1 MIVSE
6 ALHANL
12 EATAVRE
19 LVFDSRYQVLRDAV
33 KDYQGIINA
42 VDSLLFELHHPFR
55 NWEIV
60 IGELRS
66 FSLKNLSTYSR
77 SSQGPEAIRVLL
89 DTFFSVIS
97 EVPNENQKTEAVSG
111 LLAFLEKII
120 QKVDTEKLLTILP
133 DIEHAFN
140 RLNESDAPVIEA
152 VARSYHPVSR
162 LIQNLSNRLEGQ
174 EISPGLWDAAG
185 RLLIEVQKATF
196 QYWLGQ
202 EDPENWLNRTVEQFS
217 MELDPE
223 NLEKT
228 LRLIEPVSHKQLRS
242 SLEDLEIEKK
252 TPFKQKEVLEK
263 LVRRPGYLDIVNQYR
278 KIVQELGRLSCQIP
292 SVSSK
297 ERSYPNQE
305 AGLYLLLP
313 FYFIEMEGLSSIR
326 KEIIRQINRSLLYH
340 IRTADLEQLQE
351 ILSRSF
357 ALLKQQAG
365 NFPRAALQCIEALG
379 SEVVSRDDTRLIEI
393 FLNQV
398 VQFGFQP
405 PGIKG
410 VDAEWHILSDPAH
423 LQNIRVWL
431 KFAEQKTSVCGTLLS
446 ALIINLKLAGTC
458 IRDTDL
464 FQKDVSRL
472 LNCNIEPNYNLVKQ
486 LAKVL
491 PVYFNEIGAEGLLR
505 DVSTELDEISHRK
518 DILIHFLRKQSHVE
532 SNNLI
537 VDFIEAILC
546 FWYSRQKGELEP
558 FLPFEILEQVSGHG
572 PFVDHVHRLVRHLAD
587 VLDIKRFTHS
597 VDTLLNLEEDRLSQ
611 ILRQVP
617 DIPHQ
622 ERKRVE
628 LLIRMYRLEAHKYKL
643 GTQEIRHHL
652 EKAKNLGFEGLDRV
666 LEVLDLDNDP
676 ERCLEV
682 ILDQL
687 DVLKGII
694 LSKEQFEI
702 REDIYHKRHI
712 TADIPSMYG
721 RYHERK
727 FDALSL
733 SFRLENLANLYFERL
748 IAEIDSTFIS
758 RPIFVRILKYLRLF
772 WRAVQLDGVYSKK
785 IATYLALLK
794 KSLEVR
800 RFAFSQY
807 LDIVRGLSEGVK
819 DIIHAY
825 YISPHQDNIALIIR
839 QLGKRNLLPKYKT
852 AIEEAENE
860 THLTHQITEWFLRD
874 LISGTFGLQYLD
886 NFIARVYQVLG
897 EQKERLDPKDLD
909 LMLSYDPN
917 QILCSIH
924 SPKQQTKNLVH
935 LGNKGFNLVLLAQKG
950 LPVPPGVI
958 VTTEVFRYYPIIRKL
973 HSAYMEFKSQLQKAI
988 VEMEH
993 QTGRRFGD
1001 PSNPLLLSV
1010 RSGSAISMPGM
1021 MSTII
1026 NLGSNLEIIE
1036 GLAKKTGNAWFA
1048 WDNYRRFIQSWAMS
1062 FDLDREMFTELMN
1075 NHKRRYGITQ
1085 KREFTGNQMKELAL
1099 AYHQATLDHGLKL
1112 EVDPFEQ
1119 LLVAIRLILTS
1130 WGSEKAKNYREIMEM
1145 SDYWGTAV
1153 ILQAMAYGNLAET
1166 SGTGVAFT
1174 PIHTDNIDSI
1184 SLWGDFTTGNQG
1196 DDIVSGLVTTYPIS
1210 IKQQKAMGLDSEIT
1224 LEKNFPEI
1232 YNTLLSMTRKL
1243 IYEKRW
1249 DPQEIEFTFEGPES
1263 NRLYILQSRNMTT
1276 KRRHIVQVFVHSAEL
1291 EASYL
1296 GRGIGVSGG
1305 AMTGKAVFT
1314 LSEIKSLRKKEP
1326 GTPLILIR
1334 SDTVPDD
1341 IKEITLSDGLL
1352 TAKGGQTSHAAIIAF
1367 RLDKTCVVGCK
1378 QLQVLENLGF
1388 ARLHDRIIHSG
1399 DFLSIDGRN
1408 GSIYVG
1414 KHVTQTEEE
1423 MSLV

>member
-1 MIVSE
+1 MISSE
-6 ALHANL
+6 ALRVNL

-19 LVFDSRYQVLRDAV
+19 VKYDSRYQVLLDAV
-33 KDYQGIINA
+33 KDYQGIIKA

-55 NWEIV
+55 NWEIIV
-60 IGELRS
+60 GDLRS
-66 FSLKNLSTYSR
+66 FALKNLATYSR
-77 SSQGPEAIRVLL
+77 SSHGPDAIRVFL
-89 DTFFSVIS
+89 DTFSDVIS
-97 EVPNENQKTEAVSG
+97 QAPENDQKTEAVNG

-133 DIEHAFN
+133 DIEHAFH
-140 RLNESDAPVIEA
+140 RLKESNAHVIKS
-152 VARSYHPVSR
+152 VAMSYHPVSH
-162 LIQNLSNRLEGQ
+162 LIQNLSNRLDGQ
-174 EISPGLWDAAG
+174 ETSPGLWDEAG
-185 RLLIEVQKATF
+185 RLLVEVQKATS
-196 QYWLGQ
+196 QYWLEQ
-202 EDPENWLNRTVEQFS
+202 EDPVNWLNSAIEQFS
-217 MELDPE
+217 MEPASEDLKKI
-223 NLEKT
+223 LG
-228 LRLIEPVSHKQLRS
+228 LIEQVSHRQLKS
-242 SLEDLEIEKK
+242 SLEDLKIERKPPLKEKK
-252 TPFKQKEVLEK
+252 VLE
-263 LVRRPGYLDIVNQYR
+263 LARRPGYLDIVDQYR
-278 KIVQELGRLSCQIP
+278 KIVQDLGRLSCQILP
-292 SVSSK
+292 VSSK
-297 ERSYPNQE
+297 EKASPNQGT
-305 AGLYLLLP
+305 GLYLLLP
-313 FYFIEMEGLSSIR
+313 FHLIEIEGLSTIHE
-326 KEIIRQINRSLLYH
+326 EILRQINHSLLYL

-351 ILSRSF
+351 IFSRSF
-357 ALLKQQAG
+357 ALLKQQVG
-365 NFPRAALQCIEALG
+365 NFPRTALQCIEALG
-379 SEVVSRDDTRLIEI
+379 SEVVRRDDTRLIEL

-431 KFAEQKTSVCGTLLS
+431 KFVEQRTSVCGTLLS

-472 LNCNIEPNYNLVKQ
+472 LNCNVEPIYNLVKQ
-486 LAKVL
+486 LTKIL

-505 DVSTELDEISHRK
+505 DVSTELDELSHRE

-532 SNNLI
+532 SNNRI

-546 FWYSRQKGELEP
+546 FWFSRQKEGLAP
-558 FLPFEILEQVSGHG
+558 FLPPEILEQVPAYG
-572 PFVDHVHRLVRHLAD
+572 PHVDHVHRLIQHLAD
-587 VLDIKRFTHS
+587 VLDLKGFTHS
-597 VDTLLNLEEDRLSQ
+597 VDSLLNLEKDRLSQ
-611 ILRQVP
+611 ILCQVQ

-622 ERKRVE
+622 ERRRVE

-652 EKAKNLGFEGLDRV
+652 EEAKNLGFEGLDKV
-666 LEVLDLDNDP
+666 LEILDVDDDP

-712 TADIPSMYG
+712 TVDIPSMYG
-721 RYHERK
+721 CYHERK

-733 SFRLENLANLYFERL
+733 SFRLENLANIHFEQL

-758 RPIFVRILKYLRLF
+758 RSIFARILRYLRLF
-772 WRAVQLDGVYSKK
+772 WRAVQLDGVYSRKF
-785 IATYLALLK
+785 ATYLGLLE
-794 KSLEVR
+794 KSLDVR

-807 LDIVRGLSEGVK
+807 LDVVRGLSEGVK

-825 YISPHQDNIALIIR
+825 YISPHQDNISLIIR
-839 QLGKRNLLPKYKT
+839 QLGKHNLLPKYKT
-852 AIEEAENE
+852 AVKEAENE
-860 THLTHQITEWFLRD
+860 TQLIHQITEWFLRD

-897 EQKERLDPKDLD
+897 EQKERLDHKELD

-917 QILCSIH
+917 QILCTIH
-924 SPKQQTKNLVH
+924 SPEQQTKNLIH

-950 LPVPPGVI
+950 IPVPPGVI
-958 VTTEVFRYYPIIRKL
+958 VTTEVFRCYPIIRKL
-973 HSAYMEFKSQLQKAI
+973 PSVYREFRSQLKKAI
-988 VEMEH
+988 GEMERR
-993 QTGRRFGD
+993 TGRGFGD

-1010 RSGSAISMPGM
+1010 RSGAAISMPGM

-1026 NLGSNLEIIE
+1026 NVGSNLEIIE

-1048 WDNYRRFIQSWAMS
+1048 WDNYRRFVQSWAMA
-1062 FDLDREMFTELMN
+1062 FDLDREMFTELIS
-1075 NHKRRYGITQ
+1075 NHKRRYGVKQ
-1085 KREFTGNQMKELAL
+1085 KREFTGDQMKELAM
-1099 AYHQATLDHGLKL
+1099 AYHQATLDHGLEL
-1112 EVDPFEQ
+1112 EVDPFKQ
-1119 LLVAIRLILTS
+1119 LFVAIRLILTS
-1130 WGSEKAKNYREIMEM
+1130 WESEKAKNYREIMEM

-1153 ILQAMAYGNLAET
+1153 ILQAMAYGNLSEI

-1174 PIHTDNIDSI
+1174 PIHTDHIDNIG
-1184 SLWGDFTTGNQG
+1184 LWGDFTTGNQG

-1210 IKQQKAMGLDSEIT
+1210 IKQQKTMGLDSEMT

-1232 YNTLLSMTRKL
+1232 YNTLLSMTREL
-1243 IYEKRW
+1243 IYEKKW

-1263 NRLYILQSRNMTT
+1263 NQLFILQSRNMTT
-1276 KRRHIVQVFVHSAEL
+1276 KRRYIVQVFVHSAEL
-1291 EASYL
+1291 EAGYL

-1314 LSEIKSLRKKEP
+1314 LSEIKSFREKEP
-1326 GTPLILIR
+1326 KTPLILIR

-1341 IKEITLSDGLL
+1341 IKEITLTDGLL

-1367 RLDKTCVVGCK
+1367 RLDKNCIVGCK
-1378 QLQVLENLGF
+1378 QLKVSENQGF
-1388 ARLHDRIIHSG
+1388 ARLHDRTIRSG

-1408 GSIYVG
+1408 GSIYMG
-1414 KHVTQTEEE
+1414 KHDTQTEEE

>member
-1 MIVSE
+1 MIASE
-6 ALHANL
+6 ALRANL

-19 LVFDSRYQVLRDAV
+19 IEFDSSYQVLRDAV
-33 KDYQGIINA
+33 KDYQGIIKA
-42 VDSLLFELHHPFR
+42 VDNLLFELHHPFR
-55 NWEIV
+55 NWEVV
-60 IGELRS
+60 IADLRS
-66 FSLKNLSTYSR
+66 FALKNLATYSR
-77 SSQGPEAIRVLL
+77 SPQGHEAIRVLL
-89 DTFFSVIS
+89 DTFSDVIS
-97 EVPNENQKTEAVSG
+97 QAPENDQKTEAVNG

-133 DIEHAFN
+133 DIEHIFH
-140 RLNESDAPVIEA
+140 RLKESNAHVIKA
-152 VARSYHPVSR
+152 VAKSYHPVSH

-174 EISPGLWDAAG
+174 KIPPELWDKAG
-185 RLLIEVQKATF
+185 RLLVEVHKATS
-196 QYWLGQ
+196 QYWLEQ
-202 EDPENWLNRTVEQFS
+202 EDPFNWLNSAIEQFS
-217 MELDPE
+217 MELDSE
-223 NLEKT
+223 DLKNT
-228 LRLIEPVSHKQLRS
+228 IGLIEPVSHKQLKS
-242 SLEDLEIEKK
+242 SLEDLEIERKAPLK
-252 TPFKQKEVLEK
+252 EKEVLE
-263 LVRRPGYLDIVNQYR
+263 LARRPGYLDIVNQYR

-292 SVSSK
+292 PVSSK
-297 ERSYPNQE
+297 EQASRNQE

-313 FYFIEMEGLSSIR
+313 FHLIEIEGLSTIHE
-326 KEIIRQINRSLLYH
+326 EILRQINRSFLYL
-340 IRTADLEQLQE
+340 IRTADQEQLQE
-351 ILSRSF
+351 ILFRSF
-357 ALLKQQAG
+357 ALLKQQVG
-365 NFPRAALQCIEALG
+365 NFPRTALQCIEALG
-379 SEVVSRDDTRLIEI
+379 SEVVRRDDTRLIEL

-431 KFAEQKTSVCGTLLS
+431 KFAEQRTSVCGTLLS

-472 LNCNIEPNYNLVKQ
+472 LNCDIEPTYNLVKQ
-486 LAKVL
+486 LTKIL

-532 SNNLI
+532 SNNRI

-546 FWYSRQKGELEP
+546 FWFSRQKEGLAP
-558 FLPFEILEQVSGHG
+558 FLPPEILEQVPAHG
-572 PFVDHVHRLVRHLAD
+572 PYVDHVHRLIQHLAD
-587 VLDIKRFTHS
+587 VLDLKRFTHN
-597 VDTLLNLEEDRLSQ
+597 VDSLLNLEKERLSQ
-611 ILRQVP
+611 ILSQVQ

-622 ERKRVE
+622 ERRRVE
-628 LLIRMYRLEAHKYKL
+628 LLIQMYRLEAHKYNL

-652 EKAKNLGFEGLDRV
+652 EEAKNMGFEGLDKV
-666 LEVLDLDNDP
+666 LEVLDVDDDP

-702 REDIYHKRHI
+702 REDIYHKRH
-712 TADIPSMYG
+712 TTVDIPSMYG
-721 RYHERK
+721 CYHERK

-733 SFRLENLANLYFERL
+733 SFRLENLANIYFEQL

-758 RPIFVRILKYLRLF
+758 RPIFVRILRYLRLF
-772 WRAVQLDGVYSKK
+772 WRAVQLDGVYSRKL
-785 IATYLALLK
+785 ATHLALLE

-807 LDIVRGLSEGVK
+807 IDVVRGLSEGVK

-825 YISPHQDNIALIIR
+825 YISPHQDNISLIIR
-839 QLGKRNLLPKYKT
+839 QLGKRNLLPKYQN
-852 AIEEAENE
+852 AIKESENE
-860 THLTHQITEWFLRD
+860 TQLIHQITEWFLRD

-897 EQKERLDPKDLD
+897 EQKERLDHKDLD
-909 LMLSYDPN
+909 LLLSYDPN
-917 QILCSIH
+917 QILCTIH
-924 SPKQQTKNLVH
+924 SPKEQTKNLIH

-950 LPVPPGVI
+950 VPVPPGVI
-958 VTTEVFRYYPIIRKL
+958 VTTEVFRCYPIIRKL
-973 HSAYMEFKSQLQKAI
+973 PSVYREFKSQLQKAI
-988 VEMEH
+988 GEIEH

-1010 RSGSAISMPGM
+1010 RSGAAISMPGM

-1036 GLAKKTGNAWFA
+1036 GLAEKTEKAWFA
-1048 WDNYRRFIQSWAMS
+1048 WDNYRRFVQSWAMA
-1062 FDLDREMFTELMN
+1062 FDLDREMFTELIS
-1075 NHKRRYGITQ
+1075 NHKRRYGIKQ
-1085 KREFTGNQMKELAL
+1085 KREFTGDQMKELAL
-1099 AYHQATLDHGLKL
+1099 AYHQATLDHGLEL
-1112 EVDPFEQ
+1112 EKDPFEQ

-1130 WGSEKAKNYREIMEM
+1130 WESEKARNYREIMEM

-1153 ILQAMAYGNLAET
+1153 IVQAMAYGNLAET
-1166 SGTGVAFT
+1166 SGSGVAFT
-1174 PIHTDNIDSI
+1174 PIHTHNIDNI
-1184 SLWGDFTTGNQG
+1184 SLWGDFTAGNQG

-1210 IKQQKAMGLDSEIT
+1210 IKQQKTMGLDSEMT

-1232 YNTLLSMTRKL
+1232 YNTLLSMTREL

-1263 NRLYILQSRNMTT
+1263 NQLFILQSRNMTT
-1276 KRRHIVQVFVHSAEL
+1276 KRRYIVQVFIHSAEL

-1314 LSEIKSLRKKEP
+1314 LSEIKSFHEKEP

-1341 IKEITLSDGLL
+1341 IKETILTDGLL

-1367 RLDKTCVVGCK
+1367 RLDKNCIVGCK
-1378 QLQVLENLGF
+1378 QLQVFENLGF
-1388 ARLHDRIIHSG
+1388 ARLYDRIIRSG

-1408 GSIYVG
+1408 GSIYIG
-1414 KHVTQTEEE
+1414 KHATQIEEE

>member
-1 MIVSE
+1 MIASE
-6 ALHANL
+6 ALRANL

-19 LVFDSRYQVLRDAV
+19 IEFDSRYQVLRDAV
-33 KDYQGIINA
+33 KDYQGIIKA

-55 NWEIV
+55 NWEVV
-60 IGELRS
+60 IEDLRS
-66 FSLKNLSTYSR
+66 FALKNLATYSR
-77 SSQGPEAIRVLL
+77 SSQGSEAIRVLL
-89 DTFFSVIS
+89 DTFSDVIS
-97 EVPNENQKTEAVSG
+97 QAPENDQKTEAVNG

-133 DIEHAFN
+133 DIEHAFH
-140 RLNESDAPVIEA
+140 RLKESNAHVIKA
-152 VARSYHPVSR
+152 VARSYHPVSH
-162 LIQNLSNRLEGQ
+162 LIQNLSNRLDGQ
-174 EISPGLWDAAG
+174 KIPPELWDEAG
-185 RLLIEVQKATF
+185 RLLVEVQKATS
-196 QYWLGQ
+196 QYWLEQ
-202 EDPENWLNRTVEQFS
+202 KDPVNWLNSAIEQLS
-217 MELDPE
+217 MELDSE
-223 NLEKT
+223 DLEKT
-228 LRLIEPVSHKQLRS
+228 LRLIEPVSHKQLKF
-242 SLEDLEIEKK
+242 SLEDLEIERKAPLK
-252 TPFKQKEVLEK
+252 EKEVLE
-263 LVRRPGYLDIVNQYR
+263 LARRPGHLDIVNQYR
-278 KIVQELGRLSCQIP
+278 KIVQDLGRLSCQIP
-292 SVSSK
+292 PVSSK
-297 ERSYPNQE
+297 EQASRNQE

-313 FYFIEMEGLSSIR
+313 FHLIEIEGLSTIHE
-326 KEIIRQINRSLLYH
+326 EILRQINRSLLYL

-357 ALLKQQAG
+357 ALLKQQVG
-365 NFPRAALQCIEALG
+365 NFPRTALQCIEALG
-379 SEVVSRDDTRLIEI
+379 SEVVRRDDTRLIEL

-398 VQFGFQP
+398 VQFGFKP

-431 KFAEQKTSVCGTLLS
+431 KFVEQRTSVCGTLLS

-472 LNCNIEPNYNLVKQ
+472 LNCDIEPTYNLVKQ
-486 LAKVL
+486 LTKIL

-532 SNNLI
+532 SNNRI

-546 FWYSRQKGELEP
+546 FWFSKQKKELAP
-558 FLPFEILEQVSGHG
+558 FLPPEILEQVPDHG
-572 PFVDHVHRLVRHLAD
+572 PYVDHVHRLIQHLAD
-587 VLDIKRFTHS
+587 VLDLKGFTRS
-597 VDTLLNLEEDRLSQ
+597 VDSLLNLEEDRLSQ
-611 ILRQVP
+611 ILCQVQ

-622 ERKRVE
+622 ERRRVE
-628 LLIRMYRLEAHKYKL
+628 LLIQMYRLEAHKYKL
-643 GTQEIRHHL
+643 GTQEIRRHL
-652 EKAKNLGFEGLDRV
+652 EEARNQGFEGLDKV
-666 LEVLDLDNDP
+666 LEVLDVDNDP

-712 TADIPSMYG
+712 TVDIPSMYG

-733 SFRLENLANLYFERL
+733 SFRLENLANIYFERL

-758 RPIFVRILKYLRLF
+758 RAIFVRILRYLRLF
-772 WRAVQLDGVYSKK
+772 WRAVQLDGVYSRKF
-785 IATYLALLK
+785 ATYLALLE

-807 LDIVRGLSEGVK
+807 QDVVRGLSEGVK
-819 DIIHAY
+819 DIIHIY
-825 YISPHQDNIALIIR
+825 YISPHQDNISLIIR
-839 QLGKRNLLPKYKT
+839 QLGKHNLLPKYKT
-852 AIEEAENE
+852 AIKEAENE
-860 THLTHQITEWFLRD
+860 TQLIHQITEWFLRD

-897 EQKERLDPKDLD
+897 EQKERLDHKDLD
-909 LMLSYDPN
+909 LLLSYDPN
-917 QILCSIH
+917 QILCTIH
-924 SPKQQTKNLVH
+924 SPKEQTKNLIH

-950 LPVPPGVI
+950 MPVPSGVI
-958 VTTEVFRYYPIIRKL
+958 VTTEVFRCYPIIRKL
-973 HSAYMEFKSQLQKAI
+973 PSVYREFRSQLQKAI
-988 VEMEH
+988 GEIEY

-1001 PSNPLLLSV
+1001 SSNPLLLSV
-1010 RSGSAISMPGM
+1010 RSGAAISMPGM

-1026 NLGSNLEIIE
+1026 NVGSNLEIIE
-1036 GLAKKTGNAWFA
+1036 GLAEKTGKAWFA
-1048 WDNYRRFIQSWAMS
+1048 WDNYRRFVQSWAMA
-1062 FDLDREMFTELMN
+1062 FDLDREMFTELIS
-1075 NHKRRYGITQ
+1075 NHKRRYGVKQ
-1085 KREFTGNQMKELAL
+1085 KREFTGDQMKELAL
-1099 AYHQATLDHGLKL
+1099 AYHQATLDHGLEL

-1130 WGSEKAKNYREIMEM
+1130 WESEKAKNYREIMEM

-1174 PIHTDNIDSI
+1174 PIHTDHIDSI

-1210 IKQQKAMGLDSEIT
+1210 IKQEKAMGLDSEMT

-1232 YNTLLSMTRKL
+1232 YNTLLSMTREL

-1263 NRLYILQSRNMTT
+1263 NQLFILQSRNMTT
-1276 KRRHIVQVFVHSAEL
+1276 KRRYIVQVFVHSAEL

-1314 LSEIKSLRKKEP
+1314 LADIKSLRKKEP

-1341 IKEITLSDGLL
+1341 IKEITLTDGLL

-1367 RLDKTCVVGCK
+1367 RLDKNCIVGCK
-1378 QLQVLENLGF
+1378 QLQVSENQGF
-1388 ARLHDRIIHSG
+1388 ARLHDRIIRSG

-1408 GSIYVG
+1408 GSIYMG
-1414 KHVTQTEEE
+1414 KHATQIEEE

>member
-1 MIVSE
+1 MIASE
-6 ALHANL
+6 ALRANL

-19 LVFDSRYQVLRDAV
+19 IEFDSRYQVLRDAV
-33 KDYQGIINA
+33 KDYQGIIKA

-55 NWEIV
+55 NWEVV
-60 IGELRS
+60 IGDLRS
-66 FSLKNLSTYSR
+66 FALKNLATYSR

-89 DTFFSVIS
+89 DTFSDVIS
-97 EVPNENQKTEAVSG
+97 QAPENDQKTEAVNG

-133 DIEHAFN
+133 DIEHAFH
-140 RLNESDAPVIEA
+140 RLKESNAHVIKA

-174 EISPGLWDAAG
+174 KIPPGLWDEAG
-185 RLLIEVQKATF
+185 RLLVEVQKATS
-196 QYWLGQ
+196 QYWLEQ
-202 EDPENWLNRTVEQFS
+202 EDPVNWLNSAIEQFS
-217 MELDPE
+217 LELNSED
-223 NLEKT
+223 LKKT
-228 LRLIEPVSHKQLRS
+228 LGLIEPVSHKQLKS
-242 SLEDLEIEKK
+242 SLEDLEIGREAPLKEKD
-252 TPFKQKEVLEK
+252 VLE

-278 KIVQELGRLSCQIP
+278 KIIQDLGRLSCQILP
-292 SVSSK
+292 VSSK
-297 ERSYPNQE
+297 EQASRNQE

-313 FYFIEMEGLSSIR
+313 FHLIEIEGLSTIHE
-326 KEIIRQINRSLLYH
+326 EILRQINSSLLYL
-340 IRTADLEQLQE
+340 IRTADLEQLQD

-357 ALLKQQAG
+357 ALLKQQVG
-365 NFPRAALQCIEALG
+365 HFPRTALQCIEALG
-379 SEVVSRDDTRLIEI
+379 SEVVRRGDARLIEL

-398 VQFGFQP
+398 VLFGFNP

-431 KFAEQKTSVCGTLLS
+431 KFVEQRTSVCGTLLS

-472 LNCNIEPNYNLVKQ
+472 LNCDIEPTYNLVKQ
-486 LAKVL
+486 LTKIL

-532 SNNLI
+532 SNNRI

-546 FWYSRQKGELEP
+546 FWFSRQKKGLVP
-558 FLPFEILEQVSGHG
+558 FLPPEILEQVPDHG
-572 PFVDHVHRLVRHLAD
+572 PHVDHVHRLMRHLAD
-587 VLDIKRFTHS
+587 VLDLKRFTHS
-597 VDTLLNLEEDRLSQ
+597 VDSLLNLEEDRLSQ
-611 ILRQVP
+611 ILCQVR

-622 ERKRVE
+622 ERRRVE
-628 LLIRMYRLEAHKYKL
+628 LLIQMYRLEAYKYKL
-643 GTQEIRHHL
+643 GAQEIRHHL
-652 EKAKNLGFEGLDRV
+652 EEAKNLGFEGLDRV
-666 LEVLDLDNDP
+666 LEVLDVDDDP

-712 TADIPSMYG
+712 TVDIPSMYG

-733 SFRLENLANLYFERL
+733 SFRLENLANIHFEQL

-758 RPIFVRILKYLRLF
+758 RAIFVRILRYLRLF
-772 WRAVQLDGVYSKK
+772 WRAVQLDGVYSRKF
-785 IATYLALLK
+785 ATYLALLE
-794 KSLEVR
+794 KSFEVR

-807 LDIVRGLSEGVK
+807 LDVVRGLSEGVK
-819 DIIHAY
+819 DIIHVY
-825 YISPHQDNIALIIR
+825 YISPHQDNISLIIR
-839 QLGKRNLLPKYKT
+839 QLGKHNLLPKYKT
-852 AIEEAENE
+852 AIKEAENE
-860 THLTHQITEWFLRD
+860 TQLIHQITEWFLRD

-897 EQKERLDPKDLD
+897 EQKERLDHKELD
-909 LMLSYDPN
+909 LMLSYDPD
-917 QILCSIH
+917 QILCPIH
-924 SPKQQTKNLVH
+924 SPKEQTKNLIH

-950 LPVPPGVI
+950 MPVPPGVI
-958 VTTEVFRYYPIIRKL
+958 VTTEVFRCYPIIRKL
-973 HSAYMEFKSQLQKAI
+973 PSVYREFKSQLQKAI
-988 VEMEH
+988 GEMER

-1010 RSGSAISMPGM
+1010 RSGAAISMPGM

-1026 NLGSNLEIIE
+1026 NVGSNLEIIE
-1036 GLAKKTGNAWFA
+1036 GLAEKTGKAWFA
-1048 WDNYRRFIQSWAMS
+1048 WDNYRRFVQSWAMS

-1075 NHKRRYGITQ
+1075 NHKRRYGVKQ
-1085 KREFTGNQMKELAL
+1085 KREFTGDQMKELAL
-1099 AYHQATLDHGLKL
+1099 AYHQATLDHGLEL

-1130 WGSEKAKNYREIMEM
+1130 WESEKAKNYREIMEM

-1174 PIHTDNIDSI
+1174 PIHTDHIDSI

-1210 IKQQKAMGLDSEIT
+1210 IKQQKAMGLDSEMT

-1232 YNTLLSMTRKL
+1232 YNTLLSMTREL

-1263 NRLYILQSRNMTT
+1263 NRLFILQSRNMTT
-1276 KRRHIVQVFVHSAEL
+1276 KRRYIVQVFAHSAEL

-1305 AMTGKAVFT
+1305 AVTGKAVFT
-1314 LSEIKSLRKKEP
+1314 LSEIKSFREKEP
-1326 GTPLILIR
+1326 RTPLILIR

-1341 IKEITLSDGLL
+1341 IKEITLTDGLL

-1367 RLDKTCVVGCK
+1367 RLDKNCIVGCK
-1378 QLQVLENLGF
+1378 QLQVFENLGF
-1388 ARLHDRIIHSG
+1388 ARLHDRIIRSG
-1399 DFLSIDGRN
+1399 EFLSIDGRN
-1408 GSIYVG
+1408 GSIYMG
-1414 KHVTQTEEE
+1414 KHVTQIEEE

>member
-1 MIVSE
+1 MIASE
-6 ALHANL
+6 ALRANL

-19 LVFDSRYQVLRDAV
+19 VDFDSRYQVLRDAV
-33 KDYQGIINA
+33 KDYQGIIKA

-60 IGELRS
+60 IGDLRS
-66 FSLKNLSTYSR
+66 FALKNLATYSR
-77 SSQGPEAIRVLL
+77 SSQGSEAIRVLL
-89 DTFFSVIS
+89 DTFSDVIS
-97 EVPNENQKTEAVSG
+97 QAPENDQKTEAANG

-133 DIEHAFN
+133 DIEHVFH
-140 RLNESDAPVIEA
+140 RLKESNAHVIKA
-152 VARSYHPVSR
+152 VARSYHPVSH

-174 EISPGLWDAAG
+174 ETSPGLWDEAG
-185 RLLIEVQKATF
+185 RLLVEVQKATS
-196 QYWLGQ
+196 QYWLEQ
-202 EDPENWLNRTVEQFS
+202 EDPVNWLNSAIEQFS
-217 MELDPE
+217 MELASED
-223 NLEKT
+223 LKKT
-228 LRLIEPVSHKQLRS
+228 LGLIEPVSHKQLKS
-242 SLEDLEIEKK
+242 SLEDLEIERKA
-252 TPFKQKEVLEK
+252 PLKEKDVLE
-263 LVRRPGYLDIVNQYR
+263 LARRQGYLDIVNQYR
-278 KIVQELGRLSCQIP
+278 KIVQGLGRLSCQIQP
-292 SVSSK
+292 VSSK
-297 ERSYPNQE
+297 EQASPNQK
-305 AGLYLLLP
+305 AGLYLLFP
-313 FYFIEMEGLSSIR
+313 FHLIEIEGLSTIHE
-326 KEIIRQINRSLLYH
+326 EILRQINRSLLYL

-357 ALLKQQAG
+357 ALLKQQVG
-365 NFPRAALQCIEALG
+365 HFPRTALQCIEALG
-379 SEVVSRDDTRLIEI
+379 SEVVRRDDTRLIEL

-431 KFAEQKTSVCGTLLS
+431 KFVEQRTSVCGTLLS

-472 LNCNIEPNYNLVKQ
+472 LNCDIEPTYNLVKQ
-486 LAKVL
+486 LTKIL

-532 SNNLI
+532 SNNRI

-546 FWYSRQKGELEP
+546 FWFSKQKKELAP
-558 FLPFEILEQVSGHG
+558 FLPPEILEQVPANG
-572 PFVDHVHRLVRHLAD
+572 PYVDHVHRLIQHLAD
-587 VLDIKRFTHS
+587 VLDLKRFTCS
-597 VDTLLNLEEDRLSQ
+597 VDSLLNLEEDRLSQ
-611 ILRQVP
+611 ILCQVQ

-622 ERKRVE
+622 ERRRVE

-652 EKAKNLGFEGLDRV
+652 EEARNQGFEGLDKV
-666 LEVLDLDNDP
+666 LEVLDVDNDP
-676 ERCLEV
+676 EHCLEV

-712 TADIPSMYG
+712 TVDIPSMYG

-733 SFRLENLANLYFERL
+733 SFRLENLANIYFERL

-758 RPIFVRILKYLRLF
+758 RAIFVRILRYLRLF
-772 WRAVQLDGVYSKK
+772 WRAVQLDGVYSRKF
-785 IATYLALLK
+785 ATYLALLE

-807 LDIVRGLSEGVK
+807 QDVVRGLSEGVK
-819 DIIHAY
+819 DIIHIY
-825 YISPHQDNIALIIR
+825 YISPHQDNISLIIR
-839 QLGKRNLLPKYKT
+839 QLGKHNLLPKYKT
-852 AIEEAENE
+852 AIKEAENE
-860 THLTHQITEWFLRD
+860 TQLIHQITEWFLRD

-897 EQKERLDPKDLD
+897 EQKERLDHKELD

-917 QILCSIH
+917 QILCTIH
-924 SPKQQTKNLVH
+924 SPKEQTKNLIH
-935 LGNKGFNLVLLAQKG
+935 LGNKGFNLVLLAQEG
-950 LPVPPGVI
+950 VPVPPGVI
-958 VTTEVFRYYPIIRKL
+958 VTTEVFRCYPIIRKL
-973 HSAYMEFKSQLQKAI
+973 PSVYREFKSQLQKAI
-988 VEMEH
+988 GKMER

-1010 RSGSAISMPGM
+1010 RSGAAISMPGM

-1026 NLGSNLEIIE
+1026 NVGSNLEIIE
-1036 GLAKKTGNAWFA
+1036 GLVEKTGKAWFA
-1048 WDNYRRFIQSWAMS
+1048 WDNYRRFIQSWAMA
-1062 FDLDREMFTELMN
+1062 FDLDREMFTELIS
-1075 NHKRRYGITQ
+1075 NHKRRYGVKQ
-1085 KREFTGNQMKELAL
+1085 KREFTGDQMKELAL
-1099 AYHQATLDHGLKL
+1099 AYHQATLDHGLEL

-1130 WGSEKAKNYREIMEM
+1130 WESEKAKNYREIMEM

-1153 ILQAMAYGNLAET
+1153 IVQAMAYGNLAET

-1174 PIHTDNIDSI
+1174 PIHTDQIGSI

-1210 IKQQKAMGLDSEIT
+1210 IKQQKAMGLDSEMT
-1224 LEKNFPEI
+1224 LENNFPEI
-1232 YNTLLSMTRKL
+1232 YNTLLSMTKKL

-1263 NRLYILQSRNMTT
+1263 NRLFILQSRNMTT
-1276 KRRHIVQVFVHSAEL
+1276 KKRYIVQVFVHSAEL
-1291 EASYL
+1291 EANYL

-1314 LSEIKSLRKKEP
+1314 LPEIKSFREKEP

-1341 IKEITLSDGLL
+1341 IKEITLTDGLL

-1367 RLDKTCVVGCK
+1367 RLDKNCIVGCK
-1378 QLQVLENLGF
+1378 QLQVFENLGF
-1388 ARLHDRIIHSG
+1388 TRLHDRIIRSG

-1408 GSIYVG
+1408 GSIYMG
-1414 KHVTQTEEE
+1414 KHATQIEEE

>member
-6 ALHANL
+6 ALRANL

-19 LVFDSRYQVLRDAV
+19 LVFDSRFQVLRDAV
-33 KDYQGIINA
+33 KDYHGIIKA
-42 VDSLLFELHHPFR
+42 LDSLLFELHHPFR
-55 NWEIV
+55 NWEVV
-60 IGELRS
+60 IRDLRS
-66 FSLKNLSTYSR
+66 FSLKNLSAYSR
-77 SSQGPEAIRVLL
+77 SSQGPEAIKVLL
-89 DTFFSVIS
+89 GTFFDVIS
-97 EVPNENQKTEAVSG
+97 EVPDENQKTEAVNG
-111 LLAFLEKII
+111 ILAFLEKII
-120 QKVDTEKLLTILP
+120 QKADTEKLLTILP
-133 DIEHAFN
+133 DIEHAFR
-140 RLNESDAPVIEA
+140 RLNESDALVIKA
-152 VARSYHPVSR
+152 VARSCHPVSR
-162 LIQNLSNRLEGQ
+162 LIQNISNRLKGQ

-185 RLLIEVQKATF
+185 RLLIKVRESTF

-202 EDPENWLNRTVEQFS
+202 EDPESWLNRTVEQFS
-217 MELDPE
+217 IEPDPE

-228 LRLIEPVSHKQLRS
+228 LRLIKPVSHRRLKS
-242 SLEDLEIEKK
+242 FLEDLEIEKK
-252 TPFKQKEVLEK
+252 TSLNEK
-263 LVRRPGYLDIVNQYR
+263 KALDLAGRPGHLDIVNQYR
-278 KIVQELGRLSCQIP
+278 KIVRELARLSCQIL

-297 ERSYPNQE
+297 EQSSPNQE
-305 AGLYLLLP
+305 TGLYSLLP
-313 FYFIEMEGLSSIR
+313 FHFIEMEGLSAIH
-326 KEIIRQINRSLLYH
+326 EEVLRQINRSLLH
-340 IRTADLEQLQE
+340 LIRTADRERLQE
-351 ILSRSF
+351 ILSGSF
-357 ALLKQQAG
+357 ALLKQQVG
-365 NFPRAALQCIEALG
+365 NFPRTALQCIEALG
-379 SEVVSRDDTRLIEI
+379 SEVVRRDDTRLIEI
-393 FLNQV
+393 FLSQV
-398 VQFGFQP
+398 IHFGFQP

-410 VDAEWHILSDPAH
+410 VDTEWHILNNPAH

-472 LNCNIEPNYNLVKQ
+472 LNCDIEQNYNLVKQ
-486 LAKVL
+486 LAKIL

-532 SNNLI
+532 SNNRI

-546 FWYSRQKGELEP
+546 FWFGRQKDVLEP
-558 FLPFEILEQVSGHG
+558 FLPPEILEQVSGHG
-572 PFVDHVHRLVRHLAD
+572 PFADHVHRLVRHLAD

-597 VDTLLNLEEDRLSQ
+597 VDTLLDLKQDRLSQ
-611 ILRQVP
+611 ILSQIPDVP
-617 DIPHQ
+617 PQ
-622 ERKRVE
+622 EKRRVE
-628 LLIRMYRLEAHKYKL
+628 LLIRMYRLEVHKYKL
-643 GTQEIRHHL
+643 GIQEIRHHL
-652 EKAKNLGFEGLDRV
+652 EEARNQGFEGLDKV
-666 LEVLDLDNDP
+666 LEVLDVDDDP

-687 DVLKGII
+687 DALKGII
-694 LSKEQFEI
+694 LSKERFEI

-712 TADIPSMYG
+712 TVDIPSMYG

-758 RPIFVRILKYLRLF
+758 RPIFVRILRYLRLF
-772 WRAVQLDGVYSKK
+772 WRAVQLDGVYSGKF
-785 IATYLALLK
+785 AAYLALLE

-807 LDIVRGLSEGVK
+807 LDVVRGLSEGVK

-825 YISPHQDNIALIIR
+825 YISPHQDNISLIIR
-839 QLGKRNLLPKYKT
+839 QLGKYNLLPKYKT
-852 AIEEAENE
+852 ALKEVEDEVQM
-860 THLTHQITEWFLRD
+860 THQITEWFLRD
-874 LISGTFGLQYLD
+874 LISSTFGLQYLD
-886 NFIARVYQVLG
+886 NFIARVYQLLG
-897 EQKERLDPKDLD
+897 EQKERLDHKDLD
-909 LMLSYDPN
+909 LVLSYDPN
-917 QILCSIH
+917 QVLCTIH
-924 SPKQQTKNLVH
+924 SPKQQTKNLLH

-958 VTTEVFRYYPIIRKL
+958 VTTEVFRCYPIIQKL
-973 HSAYMEFKSQLQKAI
+973 RSAYMEFKSQLQKAI
-988 VEMEH
+988 GEIEN

-1010 RSGSAISMPGM
+1010 RSGAAISMPGM

-1026 NLGSNLEIIE
+1026 NVGSNPEIIE

-1048 WDNYRRFIQSWAMS
+1048 WDNYRRFVQSWAMS
-1062 FDLDREMFTELMN
+1062 FDLEREMFTEIMN
-1075 NHKRRYGITQ
+1075 NHKLRYGVKQ
-1085 KREFTGNQMKELAL
+1085 KREFTGYQMKELAL
-1099 AYHQATLDHGLKL
+1099 AYQQATLDHGLEL
-1112 EVDPFEQ
+1112 EKDPFEQ
-1119 LLVAIRLILTS
+1119 LLVAIQLILTS
-1130 WGSEKAKNYREIMEM
+1130 WESEKAKNYREIMEM

-1153 ILQAMAYGNLAET
+1153 ILQAMAYGNLSET
-1166 SGTGVAFT
+1166 SGSGVAFT

-1196 DDIVSGLVTTYPIS
+1196 DDIVSGLVSTYPIS
-1210 IKQQKAMGLDSEIT
+1210 IKQQKAMGLDSEMT

-1232 YNTLLSMTRKL
+1232 YNTLLSISREL

-1263 NRLYILQSRNMTT
+1263 NRLFILQSRNMTT
-1276 KRRHIVQVFVHSAEL
+1276 KRRCIVQVFVPSGEL

-1314 LSEIKSLRKKEP
+1314 LSEIKSLRRKEP
-1326 GTPLILIR
+1326 ETPLILIR

-1341 IKEITLSDGLL
+1341 IKEITLTDGLL

-1367 RLDKTCVVGCK
+1367 RLDKSCIVGCK
-1378 QLQVLENLGF
+1378 QLQVFENQGF
-1388 ARLHDRIIHSG
+1388 AQLHDRIIRSG

-1408 GSIYVG
+1408 GSIYMG
-1414 KHVTQTEEE
+1414 RHATQTEEE

>member
-1 MIVSE
+1 MIASE
-6 ALHANL
+6 ALRANL
-12 EATAVRE
+12 ETTAVRE
-19 LVFDSRYQVLRDAV
+19 VDFDSRYQVLRDAV
-33 KDYQGIINA
+33 KDYQGIIKA

-60 IGELRS
+60 IGDLRS
-66 FSLKNLSTYSR
+66 FALKNLATYSR

-89 DTFFSVIS
+89 DTFSDVIS
-97 EVPNENQKTEAVSG
+97 QAPENDQKTEAVNG
-111 LLAFLEKII
+111 LLAFLEKIV

-133 DIEHAFN
+133 DIEHAFH
-140 RLNESDAPVIEA
+140 RLKESNAHVIKA

-174 EISPGLWDAAG
+174 KTSPGLWDEAG
-185 RLLIEVQKATF
+185 RLLVEVQKATS
-196 QYWLGQ
+196 QYWLEQ
-202 EDPENWLNRTVEQFS
+202 EDPVNWLNSAIEQFS
-217 MELDPE
+217 MELASED
-223 NLEKT
+223 LKKT
-228 LRLIEPVSHKQLRS
+228 LGLIEPVSHKQLKS
-242 SLEDLEIEKK
+242 SLEDLEIERKA
-252 TPFKQKEVLEK
+252 PLKEKDVLE
-263 LVRRPGYLDIVNQYR
+263 LARRQGYLDIVNQYR
-278 KIVQELGRLSCQIP
+278 KIVQGLGRLSCQIP
-292 SVSSK
+292 PVSSK
-297 ERSYPNQE
+297 EQASRNQE

-313 FYFIEMEGLSSIR
+313 FHLIEIEGLSTIHE
-326 KEIIRQINRSLLYH
+326 EILRQINRSLLYL

-357 ALLKQQAG
+357 ALLKQQVG
-365 NFPRAALQCIEALG
+365 NFPRTALQCIEALG
-379 SEVVSRDDTRLIEI
+379 SEVVRRGDARLIEL

-398 VQFGFQP
+398 VLFGFNP

-431 KFAEQKTSVCGTLLS
+431 KFVEQRTSVCGTLLS

-472 LNCNIEPNYNLVKQ
+472 LNCDIEPTYNLVKQ
-486 LAKVL
+486 LTKIL

-532 SNNLI
+532 SNNRI

-546 FWYSRQKGELEP
+546 FWFSKQKKELAP
-558 FLPFEILEQVSGHG
+558 FLPPEILEQVPANG
-572 PFVDHVHRLVRHLAD
+572 PYVDHVHRLIQHLAN
-587 VLDIKRFTHS
+587 VLDLKRFTRS
-597 VDTLLNLEEDRLSQ
+597 VDSLLNLEEDRLSQ
-611 ILRQVP
+611 ILCQVQ

-622 ERKRVE
+622 ERRRVE

-643 GTQEIRHHL
+643 GTQEIRRHL
-652 EKAKNLGFEGLDRV
+652 EEARNQGFEGLDKV
-666 LEVLDLDNDP
+666 LEVLDVDNDP
-676 ERCLEV
+676 EHCLEV

-712 TADIPSMYG
+712 TVDIPSMYG

-733 SFRLENLANLYFERL
+733 SFRLENLANIYFERL

-758 RPIFVRILKYLRLF
+758 RAIFVRILRYLRLF
-772 WRAVQLDGVYSKK
+772 WRAVQLDGVYSRKF
-785 IATYLALLK
+785 ATYLALLE

-807 LDIVRGLSEGVK
+807 QDVVRGLSEGVK
-819 DIIHAY
+819 DIIHIY
-825 YISPHQDNIALIIR
+825 YISPHQDNISLIIR
-839 QLGKRNLLPKYKT
+839 QLGKHNLLPKYKT
-852 AIEEAENE
+852 AIKEAENE
-860 THLTHQITEWFLRD
+860 TQLIHQITEWFLRD

-897 EQKERLDPKDLD
+897 EQKERLDHKELD

-917 QILCSIH
+917 QILCPIH
-924 SPKQQTKNLVH
+924 SPKEQTKNLIH
-935 LGNKGFNLVLLAQKG
+935 LGNKGFNLVLLAQEG
-950 LPVPPGVI
+950 VPVPPGVI
-958 VTTEVFRYYPIIRKL
+958 VTTEVFRCYPIIRKL
-973 HSAYMEFKSQLQKAI
+973 PSVYREFKSQLQKAI
-988 VEMEH
+988 GEMER

-1010 RSGSAISMPGM
+1010 RSGAAISMPGM

-1026 NLGSNLEIIE
+1026 NVGSNLEIIE

-1048 WDNYRRFIQSWAMS
+1048 WDNYRRFVQSWAMA
-1062 FDLDREMFTELMN
+1062 FDLDREMFTELIS
-1075 NHKRRYGITQ
+1075 NHKRRYGVKQ
-1085 KREFTGNQMKELAL
+1085 KREFTGDQMKELAL
-1099 AYHQATLDHGLKL
+1099 AYHQATLDHGLEL

-1130 WGSEKAKNYREIMEM
+1130 WESEKAKNYREIMEM

-1153 ILQAMAYGNLAET
+1153 IVQAMAYGNLAET
-1166 SGTGVAFT
+1166 SGSGVAFT
-1174 PIHTDNIDSI
+1174 PIHTDHIDSI

-1196 DDIVSGLVTTYPIS
+1196 DDIVSGLVSTYPIS
-1210 IKQQKAMGLDSEIT
+1210 IKQEKAMGLDSEMT

-1232 YNTLLSMTRKL
+1232 YNTLLSMTKEL

-1263 NRLYILQSRNMTT
+1263 NRLFILQSRNMTT
-1276 KRRHIVQVFVHSAEL
+1276 KRRYIVQVFVHSAEL

-1305 AMTGKAVFT
+1305 AVTGKAVFT
-1314 LSEIKSLRKKEP
+1314 LSEIKSFREKEP
-1326 GTPLILIR
+1326 
-1334 SDTVPDD
+1334 
-1341 IKEITLSDGLL
+1341 
-1352 TAKGGQTSHAAIIAF
+1352 
-1367 RLDKTCVVGCK
+1367 
-1378 QLQVLENLGF
+1378 
-1388 ARLHDRIIHSG
+1388 
-1399 DFLSIDGRN
+1399 
-1408 GSIYVG
+1408 
-1414 KHVTQTEEE
+1414 
-1423 MSLV
+1423 

>member
-1 MIVSE
+1 MIASK
-6 ALHANL
+6 ALRANL

-19 LVFDSRYQVLRDAV
+19 IEFDSRYQVLRDAV
-33 KDYQGIINA
+33 KDYQGIIKA

-60 IGELRS
+60 IGDLRS
-66 FSLKNLSTYSR
+66 FALKNLATYSR
-77 SSQGPEAIRVLL
+77 SPQGPEAIRVLL
-89 DTFFSVIS
+89 DTFSDVIS
-97 EVPNENQKTEAVSG
+97 QAPENGQKTEAVNG

-133 DIEHAFN
+133 DIEHIFHK
-140 RLNESDAPVIEA
+140 LKESNTHVIKA
-152 VARSYHPVSR
+152 VAMSYHPVSH
-162 LIQNLSNRLEGQ
+162 LIQHLSNRLDGQ
-174 EISPGLWDAAG
+174 KIPSELWDEAG
-185 RLLIEVQKATF
+185 RLLVEVQKATS
-196 QYWLGQ
+196 QYWLEQ
-202 EDPENWLNRTVEQFS
+202 EDPVNWLNSAIEQFS
-217 MELDPE
+217 MELDSE
-223 NLEKT
+223 DLKNT
-228 LRLIEPVSHKQLRS
+228 LGFIEPVSHKQIKS
-242 SLEDLEIEKK
+242 SLEDLEIERKA
-252 TPFKQKEVLEK
+252 PLKEKDVLE
-263 LVRRPGYLDIVNQYR
+263 LARRQGYLDIVNQYR

-297 ERSYPNQE
+297 EQASRNQE

-313 FYFIEMEGLSSIR
+313 FHLIEIEGLSTIHE
-326 KEIIRQINRSLLYH
+326 EILRQINRSLLYL
-340 IRTADLEQLQE
+340 IRTADLKQLQE

-357 ALLKQQAG
+357 ALLKQQVG
-365 NFPRAALQCIEALG
+365 NFPRTALQCIEALG
-379 SEVVSRDDTRLIEI
+379 SEVVRRDDTRLIEL

-398 VQFGFQP
+398 VRFGFQP

-431 KFAEQKTSVCGTLLS
+431 KLVEQRTSVCGTLLS

-472 LNCNIEPNYNLVKQ
+472 LNCDIEPTYNLVKQ
-486 LAKVL
+486 LTKVL

-532 SNNLI
+532 SNNRI

-546 FWYSRQKGELEP
+546 FWFSRQKEGLAP
-558 FLPFEILEQVSGHG
+558 FLPPEMLEQVPVHG
-572 PFVDHVHRLVRHLAD
+572 PHVDHVHRLIRYLAD
-587 VLDIKRFTHS
+587 VLDLKRFTHN
-597 VDTLLNLEEDRLSQ
+597 VDSLLNLEKDRLSQ
-611 ILRQVP
+611 ILCQVS
-617 DIPHQ
+617 DIPYQ
-622 ERKRVE
+622 ERRRVE
-628 LLIRMYRLEAHKYKL
+628 LLIQMYRLEAHKYKL

-652 EKAKNLGFEGLDRV
+652 EEAKNLGFEGLDKV
-666 LEVLDLDNDP
+666 LEILDVNDDP

-712 TADIPSMYG
+712 TVDIPSMYG

-733 SFRLENLANLYFERL
+733 SFRLENLANIYFERL

-758 RPIFVRILKYLRLF
+758 RAIFVRILRYLRLF
-772 WRAVQLDGVYSKK
+772 WRAVQLDGVYSRKF
-785 IATYLALLK
+785 ATHLALLE

-807 LDIVRGLSEGVK
+807 LDVVRGLSEGVK
-819 DIIHAY
+819 DIIHVY
-825 YISPHQDNIALIIR
+825 YISPHQDNISLIIR
-839 QLGKRNLLPKYKT
+839 QLGKHNLLPKYKT
-852 AIEEAENE
+852 AIKEAENE
-860 THLTHQITEWFLRD
+860 TQLIHQITEWFLRD
-874 LISGTFGLQYLD
+874 LISRTFGLQYLD

-897 EQKERLDPKDLD
+897 EQKERLDHKELD

-917 QILCSIH
+917 QILCTIH
-924 SPKQQTKNLVH
+924 SPKEQTKNLIH
-935 LGNKGFNLVLLAQKG
+935 LGNKGFNLVLLAQEG
-950 LPVPPGVI
+950 VQVPPGVI
-958 VTTEVFRYYPIIRKL
+958 VTTEVFRCYPIIWKL
-973 HSAYMEFKSQLQKAI
+973 PSVYREFRSQLQKAI
-988 VEMEH
+988 GELEH

-1001 PSNPLLLSV
+1001 QSNPLLLSV
-1010 RSGSAISMPGM
+1010 RSGAAISMPGM

-1026 NLGSNLEIIE
+1026 NVGSNLEIIE

-1048 WDNYRRFIQSWAMS
+1048 WDNYRRFVQSWAMS
-1062 FDLDREMFTELMN
+1062 FDLDREMFNELIS
-1075 NHKRRYGITQ
+1075 NHKRRYGVKQ
-1085 KREFTGNQMKELAL
+1085 KREFTGDQMKELAL
-1099 AYHQATLDHGLKL
+1099 AYRQATLDHGLEL
-1112 EVDPFEQ
+1112 EKEPFEQ
-1119 LLVAIRLILTS
+1119 LLMAIRLILTS
-1130 WGSEKAKNYREIMEM
+1130 WESEKAKNYREIMEM

-1153 ILQAMAYGNLAET
+1153 IVQAMAYGNLAET
-1166 SGTGVAFT
+1166 SGSGVAFT
-1174 PIHTDNIDSI
+1174 PIHTDHIDSI

-1210 IKQQKAMGLDSEIT
+1210 IKQQKAMGLDSEMI

-1232 YNTLLSMTRKL
+1232 YNSLLSMTREL
-1243 IYEKRW
+1243 IYGKRW

-1263 NRLYILQSRNMTT
+1263 NQLFILQSRNMTT
-1276 KRRHIVQVFVHSAEL
+1276 KKRHIVQVFVHSAEL

-1305 AMTGKAVFT
+1305 AVTGKAVFT
-1314 LSEIKSLRKKEP
+1314 LSEIKSFREKEP
-1326 GTPLILIR
+1326 KIPLILIR

-1341 IKEITLSDGLL
+1341 IKEITLTDGLL

-1367 RLDKTCVVGCK
+1367 RLDKNCIVGCK
-1378 QLQVLENLGF
+1378 QLQVFENLGF
-1388 ARLHDRIIHSG
+1388 ARLHDSIIRSG
-1399 DFLSIDGRN
+1399 EFLSIDGRN
-1408 GSIYVG
+1408 GSIYMG
-1414 KHVTQTEEE
+1414 KHVTQIEEE

>member
-1 MIVSE
+1 MIASE
-6 ALHANL
+6 ALRANL

-19 LVFDSRYQVLRDAV
+19 IEFDSRYQVLRDAV
-33 KDYQGIINA
+33 KDYQGIIKA

-55 NWEIV
+55 NWEVV
-60 IGELRS
+60 IEDLRS
-66 FSLKNLSTYSR
+66 FALKNLATYSR
-77 SSQGPEAIRVLL
+77 SSQGSEAIRVLL
-89 DTFFSVIS
+89 DTFSDVIFQA
-97 EVPNENQKTEAVSG
+97 PENDRKTEAVNG

-133 DIEHAFN
+133 DIEHAFH
-140 RLNESDAPVIEA
+140 RLKESNAHVIKA

-174 EISPGLWDAAG
+174 KIPPELWDKAG
-185 RLLIEVQKATF
+185 ILLVEAQKATS
-196 QYWLGQ
+196 QYWLEQ
-202 EDPENWLNRTVEQFS
+202 EDPVNWLNSAIGQFS

-223 NLEKT
+223 DLEKT
-228 LRLIEPVSHKQLRS
+228 LRLIDPVSHKQLKF
-242 SLEDLEIEKK
+242 SLEDLKIERKAPLK
-252 TPFKQKEVLEK
+252 EKEVLE
-263 LVRRPGYLDIVNQYR
+263 LARRPGYLDIVNQYR
-278 KIVQELGRLSCQIP
+278 KIVQDLGRLSCQIP
-292 SVSSK
+292 PVSSK
-297 ERSYPNQE
+297 EQASHNQG

-313 FYFIEMEGLSSIR
+313 FHLIEIEGLSTIHE
-326 KEIIRQINRSLLYH
+326 EILRQINRSLLYL

-357 ALLKQQAG
+357 ALLKQQVG
-365 NFPRAALQCIEALG
+365 NFPRTALQCIEALG
-379 SEVVSRDDTRLIEI
+379 SEIVRRDDTRLMEL

-398 VQFGFQP
+398 VRFGFKP

-431 KFAEQKTSVCGTLLS
+431 KFVEQRTSVCGTLLS

-472 LNCNIEPNYNLVKQ
+472 LNCDIEPIYNLVKQ
-486 LAKVL
+486 LTKIL

-532 SNNLI
+532 SNNRI

-546 FWYSRQKGELEP
+546 FWFSRQKKGLAP
-558 FLPFEILEQVSGHG
+558 FLPPEILEQVPDHG
-572 PFVDHVHRLVRHLAD
+572 PYVDHVHRLTQHLAD
-587 VLDIKRFTHS
+587 VLDLKRFIHS
-597 VDTLLNLEEDRLSQ
+597 VDSLLNLEKDRLSQ

-622 ERKRVE
+622 ERRRVE
-628 LLIRMYRLEAHKYKL
+628 LLIQMYRLEAQKYKL
-643 GTQEIRHHL
+643 GTQEIRRHL
-652 EKAKNLGFEGLDRV
+652 EEAKNLGFEGLDKV
-666 LEVLDLDNDP
+666 LEVLDVDDDP

-712 TADIPSMYG
+712 TVDIPSMYG

-733 SFRLENLANLYFERL
+733 SFRLENLANIYFEQL

-758 RPIFVRILKYLRLF
+758 RAIFVRILRYLRLF

-785 IATYLALLK
+785 FATYLALLE

-807 LDIVRGLSEGVK
+807 LDVVRGLSDGVK
-819 DIIHAY
+819 DIIHVY
-825 YISPHQDNIALIIR
+825 YISPHQDNISLIIR
-839 QLGKRNLLPKYKT
+839 QLGKHNLLPKYKT
-852 AIEEAENE
+852 AVKEAENE
-860 THLTHQITEWFLRD
+860 TQLIHQITEWFLRD

-897 EQKERLDPKDLD
+897 EQKEKLDHKDLD

-917 QILCSIH
+917 QILCTIH
-924 SPKQQTKNLVH
+924 SPEQQTKNLIH
-935 LGNKGFNLVLLAQKG
+935 LGNKGFNLVLLAQEG
-950 LPVPPGVI
+950 VPVPPGVI
-958 VTTEVFRYYPIIRKL
+958 VTTEVFRCYPIIRKL
-973 HSAYMEFKSQLQKAI
+973 PSVYREFKSQLQKAI
-988 VEMEH
+988 GEIEY

-1010 RSGSAISMPGM
+1010 RSGAAISMPGM

-1026 NLGSNLEIIE
+1026 NVGSNLEIIE
-1036 GLAKKTGNAWFA
+1036 GLVEKTGKAWFA
-1048 WDNYRRFIQSWAMS
+1048 WDNYRRFVQSWAMA
-1062 FDLDREMFTELMN
+1062 FDLDREMFTELIS
-1075 NHKRRYGITQ
+1075 NHKRRYGVKQ
-1085 KREFTGNQMKELAL
+1085 KREFTGDQMKELAL
-1099 AYHQATLDHGLKL
+1099 AYHQATLDHGLEL

-1130 WGSEKAKNYREIMEM
+1130 WESKKAKNYREIMEM

-1174 PIHTDNIDSI
+1174 PIHTDHIDSI

-1196 DDIVSGLVTTYPIS
+1196 DDIVSGLVSTYPIS
-1210 IKQQKAMGLDSEIT
+1210 IKQEKAMGLDSEMT

-1232 YNTLLSMTRKL
+1232 YNTLLSMTREL

-1263 NRLYILQSRNMTT
+1263 NRLFILQSRNMTT
-1276 KRRHIVQVFVHSAEL
+1276 KKRYIVQVFVHSAEL

-1314 LSEIKSLRKKEP
+1314 LSEIKAFREKEP
-1326 GTPLILIR
+1326 KTPLILIR

-1341 IKEITLSDGLL
+1341 IKEITLTDGLL

-1367 RLDKTCVVGCK
+1367 RLDKNCIVGCK
-1378 QLQVLENLGF
+1378 QLQVFENLGF
-1388 ARLHDRIIHSG
+1388 ARLHDRIIRSG

-1408 GSIYVG
+1408 GSIYMG
-1414 KHVTQTEEE
+1414 KHATQIEEE

>member
-1 MIVSE
+1 MIASE
-6 ALHANL
+6 ALRANL
-12 EATAVRE
+12 ETTAVRE
-19 LVFDSRYQVLRDAV
+19 VDFDSRYQVLRDAV
-33 KDYQGIINA
+33 KDYQGIIKA

-60 IGELRS
+60 IGDLRS
-66 FSLKNLSTYSR
+66 FALKNLATYSR
-77 SSQGPEAIRVLL
+77 SSQGSEAIRVLL
-89 DTFFSVIS
+89 DTFFDVIS
-97 EVPNENQKTEAVSG
+97 RAPENNQKTEAANG

-133 DIEHAFN
+133 DIEHVFH
-140 RLNESDAPVIEA
+140 RLKESNVHVIKA
-152 VARSYHPVSR
+152 VARSYHPVSH

-174 EISPGLWDAAG
+174 KIPPELWDEEG
-185 RLLIEVQKATF
+185 RLLVEVQKATS
-196 QYWLGQ
+196 QYWLEQ
-202 EDPENWLNRTVEQFS
+202 EDPVNWLNSTIEQFS
-217 MELDPE
+217 MELTSED
-223 NLEKT
+223 LKKT
-228 LRLIEPVSHKQLRS
+228 LGLIEPVSHKQLKS
-242 SLEDLEIEKK
+242 SLEDLEIERKA
-252 TPFKQKEVLEK
+252 PLKEKDVLE
-263 LVRRPGYLDIVNQYR
+263 LAGRPGYLDIVNQYR
-278 KIVQELGRLSCQIP
+278 KIVQGLGRLSCQIP
-292 SVSSK
+292 PVSSK
-297 ERSYPNQE
+297 EQASPNQK
-305 AGLYLLLP
+305 GLYLLFP
-313 FYFIEMEGLSSIR
+313 FHLIEIEGLSTIHE
-326 KEIIRQINRSLLYH
+326 EILRQINRSLLYL

-357 ALLKQQAG
+357 ALLKQQVG
-365 NFPRAALQCIEALG
+365 NFPRTALQCIEALG
-379 SEVVSRDDTRLIEI
+379 SEVVRRDDTRLIEL

-431 KFAEQKTSVCGTLLS
+431 KFVEQRTSVCGTLLS

-472 LNCNIEPNYNLVKQ
+472 LNCDIEPTYNLVKQ
-486 LAKVL
+486 LTKIL

-532 SNNLI
+532 SNNRI

-546 FWYSRQKGELEP
+546 FWFSKQKKELAP
-558 FLPFEILEQVSGHG
+558 FLPPEILEQVPANG
-572 PFVDHVHRLVRHLAD
+572 PYVDHVHRLIQHLAD
-587 VLDIKRFTHS
+587 VLDLKGFTRS
-597 VDTLLNLEEDRLSQ
+597 VDSLLNLEEDRLSQ
-611 ILRQVP
+611 ILCQVQ

-622 ERKRVE
+622 ERRRVE

-643 GTQEIRHHL
+643 GTQEIRRHL
-652 EKAKNLGFEGLDRV
+652 EEARNQGFERLDKV
-666 LEVLDLDNDP
+666 LEVLDVDNDP
-676 ERCLEV
+676 EHCLEV

-712 TADIPSMYG
+712 TVDIPSMYG

-733 SFRLENLANLYFERL
+733 SFRLENLANIYFERL

-758 RPIFVRILKYLRLF
+758 RAIFVRILRYLSLF
-772 WRAVQLDGVYSKK
+772 WRAVQLDGVYSRKF
-785 IATYLALLK
+785 ATYLALLE

-807 LDIVRGLSEGVK
+807 QDVVRGLSEGVK
-819 DIIHAY
+819 DIIHIY
-825 YISPHQDNIALIIR
+825 YISPHQDNISLIIR
-839 QLGKRNLLPKYKT
+839 QLGKHNLLPKYKT
-852 AIEEAENE
+852 AIKEAENE
-860 THLTHQITEWFLRD
+860 TQLIHQITEWFLRD

-897 EQKERLDPKDLD
+897 EQKERLDHKELD

-917 QILCSIH
+917 QILCPIH
-924 SPKQQTKNLVH
+924 SPKEQTKNLIH
-935 LGNKGFNLVLLAQKG
+935 LGNKGFNLVLLAQEG
-950 LPVPPGVI
+950 VPVPPGVI
-958 VTTEVFRYYPIIRKL
+958 VTTEVFRCYPIIRKL
-973 HSAYMEFKSQLQKAI
+973 PSVYREFKSQLQKAI
-988 VEMEH
+988 GKMER

-1010 RSGSAISMPGM
+1010 RSGAAISMPGM

-1026 NLGSNLEIIE
+1026 NVGSNLEIIE
-1036 GLAKKTGNAWFA
+1036 GLVEKTGKAWFA
-1048 WDNYRRFIQSWAMS
+1048 WDNYRRFIQSWAMA
-1062 FDLDREMFTELMN
+1062 FDLDREMFTELIS
-1075 NHKRRYGITQ
+1075 NHKRRYGVKQ
-1085 KREFTGNQMKELAL
+1085 KREFTGDQMKELAL
-1099 AYHQATLDHGLKL
+1099 AYHQATLDRGLEL
-1112 EVDPFEQ
+1112 EVGPFEQ
-1119 LLVAIRLILTS
+1119 LLVAIWLILTS
-1130 WGSEKAKNYREIMEM
+1130 WESEKAKNYREIMEM

-1153 ILQAMAYGNLAET
+1153 IVQAMAYGNLAET

-1174 PIHTDNIDSI
+1174 PIHTDQIDSI

-1210 IKQQKAMGLDSEIT
+1210 IKQQKAMELDSEMT
-1224 LEKNFPEI
+1224 LENNFPKI
-1232 YNTLLSMTRKL
+1232 YNTLLSMTKKL

-1263 NRLYILQSRNMTT
+1263 NRLFILQSRNMTT
-1276 KRRHIVQVFVHSAEL
+1276 KKRYIVQVFVHSAEL
-1291 EASYL
+1291 EANYL

-1314 LSEIKSLRKKEP
+1314 LPEIKSFREKEP

-1341 IKEITLSDGLL
+1341 IKEITLTDGLL

-1367 RLDKTCVVGCK
+1367 RLDKNCIVGCK
-1378 QLQVLENLGF
+1378 QLQVFENLGF
-1388 ARLHDRIIHSG
+1388 TRLHDRIIRSG

-1408 GSIYVG
+1408 GSIYMG
-1414 KHVTQTEEE
+1414 KHATQIEEE

>member
-1 MIVSE
+1 MIASE
-6 ALHANL
+6 ALRVNL

-19 LVFDSRYQVLRDAV
+19 VKYDSRYQVLRDAV
-33 KDYQGIINA
+33 KDYQGIIKA

-55 NWEIV
+55 NWEIIV
-60 IGELRS
+60 GDLRS
-66 FSLKNLSTYSR
+66 FALKNLATYSR
-77 SSQGPEAIRVLL
+77 SSQGSEAIRVLL
-89 DTFFSVIS
+89 DTFSDVIS
-97 EVPNENQKTEAVSG
+97 KAPGNDQKTEAVNG

-133 DIEHAFN
+133 DIEHTFH
-140 RLNESDAPVIEA
+140 RLKESNAHVIKS
-152 VARSYHPVSR
+152 VAKSYHTVSH

-174 EISPGLWDAAG
+174 EASPGLWDEAG
-185 RLLIEVQKATF
+185 RLLIEVQKATSL
-196 QYWLGQ
+196 YWLEQ
-202 EDPENWLNRTVEQFS
+202 EDPVNWLNSAIEQFS
-217 MELDPE
+217 MEPASEDLK
-223 NLEKT
+223 NT
-228 LRLIEPVSHKQLRS
+228 LGFIEPVSHKQLKS
-242 SLEDLEIEKK
+242 SLENLRIERKAPLKK
-252 TPFKQKEVLEK
+252 KEVLE
-263 LVRRPGYLDIVNQYR
+263 LARRPGYLDIVDQYR
-278 KIVQELGRLSCQIP
+278 KIVQDLGRLSCQIP
-292 SVSSK
+292 PVSSK
-297 ERSYPNQE
+297 KQASRNQDAE
-305 AGLYLLLP
+305 LYLLLP
-313 FYFIEMEGLSSIR
+313 FHLIEIEGLSTIHE
-326 KEIIRQINRSLLYH
+326 EILRQINRSLLYL
-340 IRTADLEQLQE
+340 IRTADLEQLQK
-351 ILSRSF
+351 ILSKSF
-357 ALLKQQAG
+357 ALLKQQVG
-365 NFPRAALQCIEALG
+365 NFPRTALQCIEALG
-379 SEVVSRDDTRLIEI
+379 SEVVRRDDTRLIEL

-431 KFAEQKTSVCGTLLS
+431 KFAEQRTSVCGTLLS

-472 LNCNIEPNYNLVKQ
+472 LNCDIEPTYNLAKQ
-486 LAKVL
+486 LAKIL

-518 DILIHFLRKQSHVE
+518 DMLIHFLRKQSHVE
-532 SNNLI
+532 SNNRI

-546 FWYSRQKGELEP
+546 FWFSRQKEGLTP
-558 FLPFEILEQVSGHG
+558 FLPPEILKQVPDNG
-572 PFVDHVHRLVRHLAD
+572 PHVDHVHRLIQHLAD
-587 VLDIKRFTHS
+587 VLDLKRLPHS
-597 VDTLLNLEEDRLSQ
+597 IDSLPNLEQDRLSQ
-611 ILRQVP
+611 ILGQVP

-622 ERKRVE
+622 ERRRVE
-628 LLIRMYRLEAHKYKL
+628 LLIRMYRLEVHKYKL

-652 EKAKNLGFEGLDRV
+652 EEAKNLGFEGLDKV
-666 LEVLDLDNDP
+666 LEILDIDDDP

-712 TADIPSMYG
+712 TVDIPSMYG

-733 SFRLENLANLYFERL
+733 SFRLENLANIHFEQL

-758 RPIFVRILKYLRLF
+758 RSIFARILRYLRLF
-772 WRAVQLDGVYSKK
+772 WRAVQLDGVYSRKF
-785 IATYLALLK
+785 ATYLGLLE
-794 KSLEVR
+794 KSLDVR

-807 LDIVRGLSEGVK
+807 LDVVRGLSEGVK
-819 DIIHAY
+819 DIIHVY
-825 YISPHQDNIALIIR
+825 YISPHQDNISLIIR
-839 QLGKRNLLPKYKT
+839 QLGKHNLLPKYKT
-852 AIEEAENE
+852 AIKEAENE
-860 THLTHQITEWFLRD
+860 TQLIHQITEWFLRD

-897 EQKERLDPKDLD
+897 EQKERLDHKDLD
-909 LMLSYDPN
+909 LLLSYDPN
-917 QILCSIH
+917 QILCTIH
-924 SPKQQTKNLVH
+924 SPQEQTKNLIH
-935 LGNKGFNLVLLAQKG
+935 LGNKGFNLVLLAQQG
-950 LPVPPGVI
+950 MPVPPGVI
-958 VTTEVFRYYPIIRKL
+958 VTTEVFRCYPIIRKL
-973 HSAYMEFKSQLQKAI
+973 PSVYREFRLQLQKAI
-988 VEMEH
+988 REIEH

-1010 RSGSAISMPGM
+1010 RSGAAISMPGM

-1026 NLGSNLEIIE
+1026 NVGSNLEIIE

-1048 WDNYRRFIQSWAMS
+1048 WDNYRRFVQSWAMA
-1062 FDLDREMFTELMN
+1062 FDLDREMFTELIS
-1075 NHKRRYGITQ
+1075 NHKRRYGVKQ
-1085 KREFTGNQMKELAL
+1085 KREFTGDQMKELAM
-1099 AYHQATLDHGLKL
+1099 AYRQATLDHGLEL

-1119 LLVAIRLILTS
+1119 LFVAIRLILTS
-1130 WGSEKAKNYREIMEM
+1130 WESEKAKNYREIMEM

-1153 ILQAMAYGNLAET
+1153 ILQAMAYGNLAAT

-1174 PIHTDNIDSI
+1174 PIHTDHIDNI

-1210 IKQQKAMGLDSEIT
+1210 IKQQKAMGLDSEMT

-1232 YNTLLSMTRKL
+1232 YNKLLSMTREL

-1263 NRLYILQSRNMTT
+1263 NQLFILQSRNMTT
-1276 KRRHIVQVFVHSAEL
+1276 KRRYIVQVFVHSAEL
-1291 EASYL
+1291 EANYL

-1314 LSEIKSLRKKEP
+1314 LSEIKSFCEKEP
-1326 GTPLILIR
+1326 KTPLILIR

-1341 IKEITLSDGLL
+1341 IKEITLTDGLL

-1367 RLDKTCVVGCK
+1367 RLDKNCIVGCK
-1378 QLQVLENLGF
+1378 QLQVFENMGF
-1388 ARLHDRIIHSG
+1388 ARLHDRIIRSG

-1408 GSIYVG
+1408 GSIYMG
-1414 KHVTQTEEE
+1414 KHAIQIEEE

>member
-6 ALHANL
+6 ALRANL
-12 EATAVRE
+12 ETTAVKKVE
-19 LVFDSRYQVLRDAV
+19 FDSRYQILRDAV
-33 KDYQGIINA
+33 KDYQGIIKA

-60 IGELRS
+60 IGDLRS
-66 FSLKNLSTYSR
+66 FALKNLATYSR
-77 SSQGPEAIRVLL
+77 SSQGPEAIKVLL
-89 DTFFSVIS
+89 DTFFNVIS
-97 EVPNENQKTEAVSG
+97 EAPKEKQKTEAVSG

-133 DIEHAFN
+133 DIEHTFH
-140 RLNESDAPVIEA
+140 RLKESKAHVIKA
-152 VARSYHPVSR
+152 VASSYHPVSR
-162 LIQNLSNRLEGQ
+162 LIQNFSNRMEGQ
-174 EISPGLWDAAG
+174 KTSPGLWDEAG
-185 RLLIEVQKATF
+185 RLLIEVQRATF
-196 QYWLGQ
+196 LYWLEQ
-202 EDPENWLNRTVEQFS
+202 EDPVNWLNRAIEQGS
-217 MELDPE
+217 MELDSE
-223 NLEKT
+223 DLEKT
-228 LRLIEPVSHKQLRS
+228 LRLIEPVSHKYFTS
-242 SLEDLEIEKK
+242 SLEDLKIEKK
-252 TPFKQKEVLEK
+252 APLKEKDVLE
-263 LVRRPGYLDIVNQYR
+263 LSRRQGYLDIVNQYR
-278 KIVQELGRLSCQIP
+278 KIVRELGRLSCQIP

-297 ERSYPNQE
+297 EQE
-305 AGLYLLLP
+305 SRKHKAELCLMFP
-313 FYFIEMEGLSSIR
+313 FHLIEMEGLATIH
-326 KEIIRQINRSLLYH
+326 EELLRQINRRFLYL

-357 ALLKQQAG
+357 ALLKQQVG
-365 NFPRAALQCIEALG
+365 NFPRTALQCIEALG
-379 SEVVSRDDTRLIEI
+379 SEVVRRDNTRLIEL
-393 FLNQV
+393 FFNQV
-398 VQFGFQP
+398 VRFGFRP

-472 LNCNIEPNYNLVKQ
+472 LNCNIEPTYNLVKQ
-486 LAKVL
+486 LTKIL

-505 DVSTELDEISHRK
+505 DVSTELDEISQRD

-532 SNNLI
+532 SNNRI

-546 FWYSRQKGELEP
+546 FWFSRQKEELAA
-558 FLPFEILEQVSGHG
+558 FLPPEILEQVPANGQY
-572 PFVDHVHRLVRHLAD
+572 VDHVHRLIQHLAD
-587 VLDIKRFTHS
+587 VLDLKRFTRS
-597 VDTLLNLEEDRLSQ
+597 VNSLLNLEKDRLSQ
-611 ILRQVP
+611 ILNQIP
-617 DIPHQ
+617 DIPPQ
-622 ERKRVE
+622 EKKRVE
-628 LLIRMYRLEAHKYKL
+628 LLIRMYRLETHKYKL

-652 EKAKNLGFEGLDRV
+652 EEAKNQGFEGLDKV
-666 LEVLDLDNDP
+666 LEVLDVDNDP
-676 ERCLEV
+676 EHCLEV

-712 TADIPSMYG
+712 TVDIPSMYG

-733 SFRLENLANLYFERL
+733 SFRLENLANIHFERL
-748 IAEIDSTFIS
+748 VSDINSTFIS
-758 RPIFVRILKYLRLF
+758 RPIFVRILRYLRLF
-772 WRAVQLDGVYSKK
+772 WRAVQLDGVYSRKF
-785 IATYLALLK
+785 ATYLALLE
-794 KSLEVR
+794 KSIDVR

-807 LDIVRGLSEGVK
+807 QDVVRGLSEGVK
-819 DIIHAY
+819 DIIHIY
-825 YISPHQDNIALIIR
+825 YISPHQDNISLIIR
-839 QLGKRNLLPKYKT
+839 QLGKHNLLQKYQT
-852 AIEEAENE
+852 AIKESENE
-860 THLTHQITEWFLRD
+860 TQLILQITEWFLRD

-897 EQKERLDPKDLD
+897 EQKERLDNKDLD

-917 QILCSIH
+917 QILCTIH
-924 SPKQQTKNLVH
+924 SPKEQTKNLIH
-935 LGNKGFNLVLLAQKG
+935 LGNKGFNLVLLAQEG
-950 LPVPPGVI
+950 VSVPPGVI
-958 VTTEVFRYYPIIRKL
+958 VTTEVFRCYPIIRKL
-973 HSAYMEFKSQLQKAI
+973 PSVYKEFKSQLQKVI
-988 VEMEH
+988 GEIEH

-1010 RSGSAISMPGM
+1010 RSGATISMPGM

-1026 NLGSNLEIIE
+1026 NLGCNLEIIE
-1036 GLAKKTGNAWFA
+1036 GLAAKTGKAWFA
-1048 WDNYRRFIQSWAMS
+1048 WDNYRRFIQSWAMA
-1062 FDLDREMFTELMN
+1062 FNLDREMFTELIS
-1075 NHKRRYGITQ
+1075 NHKRRYGIKQ
-1085 KREFTGNQMKELAL
+1085 KREFTGDQMKDLAL
-1099 AYHQATLDHGLKL
+1099 AYHQATLDHGLEL
-1112 EVDPFEQ
+1112 EKDPFEQ

-1130 WGSEKAKNYREIMEM
+1130 WESEKARNYREIMEM

-1166 SGTGVAFT
+1166 SGSGVAFT
-1174 PIHTDNIDSI
+1174 PIHTDNIDNLN
-1184 SLWGDFTTGNQG
+1184 LWGDFTTGNQG

-1210 IKQQKAMGLDSEIT
+1210 IKQQETMRLDSEMT

-1232 YNTLLSMTRKL
+1232 YNALLSMTKEL

-1249 DPQEIEFTFEGPES
+1249 DPQEIEFTFEGPDS
-1263 NRLYILQSRNMTT
+1263 NRLFILQSRNMTT
-1276 KRRHIVQVFVHSAEL
+1276 KRRYIVQVFVHSAEL
-1291 EASYL
+1291 AASYL

-1314 LSEIKSLRKKEP
+1314 ISEVKSLREKEP
-1326 GTPLILIR
+1326 ETPLILIR

-1341 IKEITLSDGLL
+1341 IKKITLADGLL

-1367 RLDKTCVVGCK
+1367 RLDKNCIVGCK
-1378 QLQVLENLGF
+1378 QLQVFENLGF
-1388 ARLHDRIIHSG
+1388 ARLNDHIIRPG

-1408 GSIYVG
+1408 GSIYKG
-1414 KHVTQTEEE
+1414 KHATQIEEE